1 MKNRLVLDAS
11 VVATAFFPEEHSPV
25 ARKLLSAPHD
35 FAAPDLLYAETANV
49 IWKRH
54 GKGEL
59 DAAEARAMVE
69 DLLTLPIR
77 IVPARDLVTPALEL
91 ALRTRRTV
99 YDCLYL
105 ALAVE
110 SKAVLVTGDRK
121 FANALAA
128 TPLAKHIAWIGD
140 LEGGDG

>member
-1 MKNRLVLDAS
+1 MKHYVLDAS
-11 VVATAFFPEEHSPV
+11 VVAAGFFPEEHSPK
-25 ARKLLSAPHD
+25 ARRLLAGLHD

-59 DAAEARAMVE
+59 DDAEARALMA

-77 IVPARDLVTPALEL
+77 IVPTKDLVTPALEL
-91 ALRTRRTV
+91 ALCMRRTV

-110 SKAVLVTGDRK
+110 SRAVLVTGDRK
-121 FANALAA
+121 FANALADS
-128 TPLAKHIAWIGD
+128 PPAKHMAWIGD
-140 LEGGDG
+140 WSE